1 MARPNP
7 HDPIGNRDLLSGA
20 FDGVQMIAM
29 NASRTF
35 SRMSLAFKAQKSKSP
50 V

>member
-7 HDPIGNRDLLSGA
+7 HDLIGIRDLQSGA

-29 NASRTF
+29 NAGRTF
-35 SRMSLAFKAQKSKSP
+35 SRMNLAFKAQKTKSP
-50 V
+50 G